1 MYPSIS
7 RVWEKHWDMHID
19 LLRQKV
25 KSQTPKPSKVTAYL
39 GTGAYAC
46 SPSTQ
51 EAKAAAVSSKPALTE
66 LEPDVN
72 TKQQTSKVCQK
83 FPLARLKK
91 HWARWSEAGW
101 GTLCVI

>member
-1 MYPSIS
+1 MHPFIS
-7 RVWEKHWDMHID
+7 WVWEKHWDMHID

-25 KSQTPKPSKVTAYL
+25 KSQIPKPSKATAYL

-51 EAKAAAVSSKPALTE
+51 EAKAGAVSSMPALTE
-66 LEPDVN
+66 LGPDVN

-83 FPLARLKK
+83 CPLARLKK
-91 HWARWSEAGW
+91 HWARWSKAD
-101 GTLCVI
+101 

>member
-1 MYPSIS
+1 MYPTIS

-51 EAKAAAVSSKPALTE
+51 EAKAVAVSSKPALTE
-66 LEPDVN
+66 LGPDVN
-72 TKQQTSKVCQK
+72 NKL
-83 FPLARLKK
+83 PLARLKK
-91 HWARWSEAGW
+91 PWARWSEAGW